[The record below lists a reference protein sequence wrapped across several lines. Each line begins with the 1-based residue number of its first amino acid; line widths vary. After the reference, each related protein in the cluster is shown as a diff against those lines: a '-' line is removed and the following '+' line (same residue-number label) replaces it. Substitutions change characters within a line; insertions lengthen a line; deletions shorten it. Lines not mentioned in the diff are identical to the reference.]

1 MIDLLALKEI
11 EYLFHVY
18 ISYVNKGGGG
28 WESVRCFQEFF
39 EPLKCLGGLKWEKS
53 SVANKN
59 MS

>member
-18 ISYVNKGGGG
+18 ISYVNKGGE